1 MFLSHI
7 ADESLIEVISGS
19 LNRSTYYSTSERDHC
34 DIRSTASDIY
44 DHVSACLGDID
55 SCTDSCRNRLLDNA
69 DLTGTCLIS
78 CILNGL
84 SLNLCRSARDAD
96 SDTRFS

>member
-7 ADESLIEVISGS
+7 ADESFIEVISGR
-19 LNRSTYYSTSERDHC
+19 LDGCTYDRTAEGNHR

-55 SCTDSCRNRLLDNA
+55 SCTDRCRNRLLDNA

>member
-7 ADESLIEVISGS
+7 ADESFIEVISGR
-19 LNRSTYYSTSERDHC
+19 LDGCTYDRTAEGDHR

-44 DHVSACLGDID
+44 DHVTTCLGNID
-55 SCTDSCRNRLLDNA
+55 TGANGCRNRLLDDA
-69 DLTGTCLIS
+69 DLAGTCLVS
-78 CILNGL
+78 CVLNGL